1 LKKKRGIFERSKVN
15 LYGMIAYKENKPLK
29 LTIAILERIKTRRVF
44 NLGLLDRFR
53 RKEKEQ
59 EIQVESEKSL
69 TELEGFCGRDQ
80 ETYEALS
87 NAMFLDPRKIDV
99 SMSAA
104 AKEAKKLEKA
114 KDFVRARVWYEIA
127 GGLAIY
133 EGDAKKVI
141 EYFGKS
147 EKISPEIKYPI
158 LKKPKKAVAKAQE
171 YYKKYLKD

>member
-1 LKKKRGIFERSKVN
+1 VN
-15 LYGMIAYKENKPLK
+15 LYGIIAYKKNKPLK
-29 LTIAILERIKTRRVF
+29 LTIAILDRIKTRRVF

-69 TELEGFCGRDQ
+69 TELEGICGRDQ

-133 EGDAKKVI
+133 EGDVKKVI

-158 LKKPKKAVAKAQE
+158 LKNPKSAVAKAQE

>member
-1 LKKKRGIFERSKVN
+1 
-15 LYGMIAYKENKPLK
+15 M
-29 LTIAILERIKTRRVF
+29 
-44 NLGLLDRFR
+44 GLLDRFK

-59 EIQVESEKSL
+59 KIQVESEKSL
-69 TELEGFCGRDQ
+69 TELGQICGGDQ

-87 NAMFLDPRKIDV
+87 NAMFLDPRKIDA
-99 SMSAA
+99 SIGTA

-114 KDFVRARVWYEIA
+114 KDFVRARMWYEIA

-141 EYFGKS
+141 EYFSKS
-147 EKISPEIKYPI
+147 EKISPETKYPI
-158 LKKPKKAVAKAQE
+158 LKNPKKAVAKAQE

>member
-1 LKKKRGIFERSKVN
+1 
-15 LYGMIAYKENKPLK
+15 M
-29 LTIAILERIKTRRVF
+29 
-44 NLGLLDRFR
+44 GLLDRFK

-59 EIQVESEKSL
+59 KIQVESEKSL
-69 TELEGFCGRDQ
+69 TELEQICGGDQ

-87 NAMFLDPRKIDV
+87 NAMFLDPRKIDA
-99 SMSAA
+99 SIGTA
-104 AKEAKKLEKA
+104 AKEAKKLEKT
-114 KDFVRARVWYEIA
+114 KDLVRARMWYEIA

-158 LKKPKKAVAKAQE
+158 LKNPKKAVAKAQE

>member
-1 LKKKRGIFERSKVN
+1 
-15 LYGMIAYKENKPLK
+15 
-29 LTIAILERIKTRRVF
+29 
-44 NLGLLDRFR
+44 LGLLDRFK

-59 EIQVESEKSL
+59 KIHVESEKSL
-69 TELEGFCGRDQ
+69 TELEQICGGDQ

-87 NAMFLDPRKIDV
+87 NAMFLDPRKIDA
-99 SMSAA
+99 SIGTA

-114 KDFVRARVWYEIA
+114 KDLVRARMWYEIA

-141 EYFGKS
+141 EYFSKS

-158 LKKPKKAVAKAQE
+158 LKNPKKAVAKAQE

>member
-1 LKKKRGIFERSKVN
+1 
-15 LYGMIAYKENKPLK
+15 
-29 LTIAILERIKTRRVF
+29 
-44 NLGLLDRFR
+44 LGLLDRFK

-59 EIQVESEKSL
+59 KIQVESEKSL
-69 TELEGFCGRDQ
+69 TELEQICGGDQ

-87 NAMFLDPRKIDV
+87 NAMFLDPRKIDA
-99 SMSAA
+99 SIGTA
-104 AKEAKKLEKA
+104 AKEAKKLEKT
-114 KDFVRARVWYEIA
+114 KDLVRARMWYEIA

-158 LKKPKKAVAKAQE
+158 LKNPKKAVAKAQE

>member
-1 LKKKRGIFERSKVN
+1 VN
-15 LYGMIAYKENKPLK
+15 LYGIIAYKKNKPLK
-29 LTIAILERIKTRRVF
+29 LTIAILDRIKTRRVF

-133 EGDAKKVI
+133 EGDVKKVI

-158 LKKPKKAVAKAQE
+158 LKNPKSAVAKAQE